1 MSTVVA
7 ISDSPTAPK
16 RTLATAAYDRL
27 RHDILRCVLQPGE
40 RLRLHQLAESY
51 KFGVGSIREA
61 LYRLVGDGLVVSE
74 EQRGF
79 SVSMVSRESL
89 FDLLSMRLLL
99 EEHGIRKS
107 IEEGG
112 VDWEVGVMSAFHR
125 LAKCGGSNSADPRVV
140 DAEWERCHAAFH
152 HSLVAGCNSPLLLQ
166 MRESVYAQGDR
177 YRHFYLTYVAGQR
190 DHLGEHRMLMEAALR
205 RDGKE
210 TVRLIRNHLKVTV
223 NRLLEYGMPGTADRI
238 KVAEEKQ

>member
-7 ISDSPTAPK
+7 ISDTNVGPK

-27 RHDILRCVLQPGE
+27 RHDILHCVLKPGE

-51 KFGVGSIREA
+51 NFGVGSIREA

-79 SVSMVSRESL
+79 SVSALSHDSL
-89 FDLLSMRLLL
+89 FDLLCMRLLL

-112 VDWEVGVMSAFHR
+112 VDWEVGVVSAFHR
-125 LAKCGGSNSADPRVV
+125 LAKGSSSNSADPRLV
-140 DAEWERCHAAFH
+140 DPEWERCHAAFH
-152 HSLVAGCNSPLLLQ
+152 YSLVAGCNSPLLLQ
-166 MRESVYAQGDR
+166 IREAVYAQGDR

-190 DHLGEHRMLMEAALR
+190 DHLAEHRLLMEATLR
-205 RDGKE
+205 RDVE
-210 TVRLIRNHLKVTV
+210 EAVRLIRNHLETTV
-223 NRLLEYGMPGTADRI
+223 NSLLGYGIPGTKSKRS
-238 KVAEEKQ
+238 AEK

>member
-1 MSTVVA
+1 MNTVVA
-7 ISDSPTAPK
+7 ISDTNVGPK

-27 RHDILRCVLQPGE
+27 RHDILRCVLKPGE

-51 KFGVGSIREA
+51 NFGVGSIREA

-79 SVSMVSRESL
+79 SVSALSHDSL
-89 FDLLSMRLLL
+89 FDLLRVRLLL

-125 LAKCGGSNSADPRVV
+125 LAKCCSSNSADPRLV
-140 DAEWERCHAAFH
+140 DPEWERCHAAFH
-152 HSLVAGCNSPLLLQ
+152 YSLVAGCNSPLLLQ
-166 MRESVYAQGDR
+166 IREAVYAQGDR
-177 YRHFYLTYVAGQR
+177 YRHFYLTNVAGQR
-190 DHLGEHRMLMEAALR
+190 DHLAEHRLLMEAALR
-205 RDGKE
+205 RDAE
-210 TVRLIRNHLKVTV
+210 EAVRLIRNHLETTV
-223 NRLLEYGMPGTADRI
+223 NSLLGYGMPGTTSKRS
-238 KVAEEKQ
+238 AEK